1 MPHITIE
8 HSADLANSWKIAA
21 LFDAIERAY
30 SESAIIVPQ
39 NVKMRAISY
48 DRFRVAGASESF
60 AHITITLMD
69 GPTET
74 EKQALSDKIFNAACD
89 VLAPIRH
96 VTLDIRGMAPATYRK
111 RTADWT
117 PAL

>member
-8 HSADLANSWKIAA
+8 HSADLANKWKIAA

-30 SESAIIVPQ
+30 SDSAIIVPQ
-39 NVKMRAISY
+39 NIKMRAISC
-48 DRFRVAGASESF
+48 DHFRVAGGAAPF
-60 AHITITLMD
+60 AHITITMME

-89 VLAPIRH
+89 ALAPIRH
-96 VTLDIRGMAPATYRK
+96 VTLDIRDMDPVTYRK
-111 RTADWT
+111 RTADWA